1 VPIDVRNLAI
11 DQIIVHQ
18 VPKSDRSVDADTA
31 ITFSDAAV
39 PDLDATRRNF
49 FGERINT
56 SLVERPF
63 AIVPVAGP
71 ASRVPELVAGLLADP
86 TLLVNA
92 SREMARALYNAQ
104 TRVNNPGLLTVVQGH
119 LGPEPCVAVL
129 KLQHHEAMRMEP
141 ITTDDGHQT
150 FSAEILGDLTL
161 TDDTRVFKASLFR
174 ATGPGPSDLEGL
186 ASDDQRGSDFGADLA
201 NFWLSTF
208 LGCGFA
214 AAPERTTR
222 EFYDVSTAYFATLPD
237 PEDRIEYR
245 RALVA
250 TLLSPGTTISAPSFS
265 QQFLRDEHKV
275 GYDALLAER
284 GLTTTTFDKDLRL
297 IKPQLKRTRV
307 TTAHDLIITGPPGEI
322 EARVKIESGDG
333 TTPSRIVITDD
344 VSGVGG

>member
-11 DQIIVHQ
+11 DEVIVHH
-18 VPKSDRSVDADTA
+18 VPKRDRAIDADTA
-31 ITFSDAAV
+31 ITFSDAPI
-39 PDLDATRRNF
+39 PDLDRTRRNY

-63 AIVPVAGP
+63 AIVPLAGP
-71 ASRVPELVAGLLADP
+71 TTRVPELVATVIADP
-86 TLLVNA
+86 TKLVDA
-92 SREMARALYNAQ
+92 SQDMARALYGAQ
-104 TRVNNPGLLTVVQGH
+104 TGVNNPGLLTVV
-119 LGPEPCVAVL
+119 LGQLGAERCVAVL

-141 ITTDDGHQT
+141 IMTPDGRQT
-150 FSAEILGDLTL
+150 YSAEILGDLTL

-174 ATGPGPSDLEGL
+174 ATGTGPTDLEGL

-214 AAPERTTR
+214 KAPDRTTR
-222 EFYDVSTAYFATLPD
+222 DLYDASTAYFETLPD

-250 TLLSPGTTISAPSFS
+250 TLLSPTTTISAPSFS
-265 QQFLRDEHKV
+265 QQFLRDEHKA
-275 GYDALLAER
+275 GYDAMLAER
-284 GLTTTTFDKDLRL
+284 GVTGTTFDKDLRL
-297 IKPQLKRTRV
+297 IKSQLKRTRL
-307 TTAHDLIITGPPGEI
+307 TTVHSLTITGPPDEI
-322 EARVKIESGDG
+322 NERVKVEPGEG
-333 TTPSRIVITDD
+333 TAPSRIVILDE